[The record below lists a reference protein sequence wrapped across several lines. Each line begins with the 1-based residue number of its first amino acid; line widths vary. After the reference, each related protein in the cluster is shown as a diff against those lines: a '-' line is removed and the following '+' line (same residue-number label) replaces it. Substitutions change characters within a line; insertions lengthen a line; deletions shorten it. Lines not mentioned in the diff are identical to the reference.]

1 MSAIDPQAE
10 FMSDLDDWYAQ
21 LFALRISTAPPVNP
35 RVKEK
40 FFAFV
45 QDRCHEA
52 GDWRLK
58 DDVLASLFS
67 EYLDELA
74 NW

>member
-40 FFAFV
+40 FLLSYKIVATKRV
-45 QDRCHEA
+45 I
-52 GDWRLK
+52 GD
-58 DDVLASLFS
+58 
-67 EYLDELA
+67 
-74 NW
+74 